1 MSSAQAPF
9 LALLLSCAC
18 AERPFLFAIV
28 ERTTKSVLFLG
39 RVATPLV
46 LALVLLAGC
55 ADEPVVLPPEHATI
69 VLTPPP
75 VTKGPPATT
84 ATLPPI
90 VDPATLSPN
99 GLAVAA
105 RDSRRG
111 GTRSVAILT
120 NEISALEGLRK
131 ATLLSS
137 PDAQAVVRRLAE
149 DYVELRKLGTASA
162 SQDAIARY
170 EEITKL
176 YPANRMMDEV
186 RYYLGIECEVSG
198 DLAKARKAYFELV
211 SQHPSSSLVP
221 FAYFAFGELFLRE
234 AKSDP
239 TKLTLAE
246 QAYAQALKT
255 AKPDLLPDTLLREGQ
270 VQALLGD
277 GARAQG
283 FYDRLQRDYPASP
296 AAARIGG
303 GKP

>member
-1 MSSAQAPF
+1 MD
-9 LALLLSCAC
+9 LHGGRLSCA
-18 AERPFLFAIV
+18 V
-28 ERTTKSVLFLG
+28 
-39 RVATPLV
+39 
-46 LALVLLAGC
+46 ALVLTLFAGC

-84 ATLPPI
+84 ATLPTVVAPDTI
-90 VDPATLSPN
+90 SPN
-99 GLAVAA
+99 GLAIAA
-105 RDSRRG
+105 RDSRRAG
-111 GTRSVAILT
+111 PPSVAILT
-120 NEISALEGLRK
+120 NEISGLEGLRK
-131 ATLLSS
+131 AMSPSS
-137 PDAQAVVRRLAE
+137 PDGPTLVRRLAE

-170 EEITKL
+170 EEVGKL
-176 YPANRMMDEV
+176 SPAYPKMDEV
-186 RYYLGIECEVSG
+186 LYYLGIEYEISG
-198 DLAKARKAYFELV
+198 DLQKARKAYFELV
-211 SQHPSSSLVP
+211 SQHPSSGLVP

-239 TKLTLAE
+239 TKLTLTE

-277 GARAQG
+277 RARAQG
-283 FYDRLQRDYPASP
+283 FYDHVKRDYPASA

-303 GKP
+303 GTP